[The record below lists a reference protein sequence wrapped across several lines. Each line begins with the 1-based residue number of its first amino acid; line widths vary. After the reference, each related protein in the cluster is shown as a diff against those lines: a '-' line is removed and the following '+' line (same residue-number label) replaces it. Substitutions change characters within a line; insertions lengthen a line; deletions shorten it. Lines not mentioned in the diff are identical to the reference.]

1 MDSPAGTPREMHG
14 GKLMPILLLIW
25 NNKRWSLI
33 VVLCIVILCQ
43 LFQANRLA
51 GDLRKTDVKCQN
63 KINKKLKSYLDAEKK
78 AQELANKAGEEYE
91 ESKEVE
97 RVKTETITREVQ
109 KIVERPIYIHT
120 NCFDDDGVSAVNA
133 AGNTGKS

>member
-1 MDSPAGTPREMHG
+1 M
-14 GKLMPILLLIW
+14 IW

-33 VVLCIVILCQ
+33 VVLCILILCQ

-51 GDLRKTDVKCQN
+51 GDLRKVETTCQD
-63 KINKKLKSYLDAEKK
+63 KINKKLKPYLDAEKE

-97 RVKTETITREVQ
+97 RVKTEVITREVQ
-109 KIVERPIYIHT
+109 KIVERPVYIHT
-120 NCFDDDGVSAVNA
+120 NCFDKDRKSTRLNSSHVSEPQ
-133 AGNTGKS
+133 

>member
-1 MDSPAGTPREMHG
+1 
-14 GKLMPILLLIW
+14 MPFLLLIW

-51 GDLRKTDVKCQN
+51 GDLRKAETTCQD
-63 KINKKLKSYLDAEKK
+63 KINKKLKPYIDAEKE
-78 AQELANKAGEEYE
+78 AQKLANKAGEEYE

-97 RVKTETITREVQ
+97 RVKTEVITREVQ
-109 KIVERPIYIHT
+109 KIVERPVYIHT
-120 NCFDDDGVSAVNA
+120 NCFDDDGVRLINE
-133 AGNTGKS
+133 AGNTGQS

>member
-1 MDSPAGTPREMHG
+1 
-14 GKLMPILLLIW
+14 MPFLLLIW

-33 VVLCIVILCQ
+33 VVLCIVIVCQ

-51 GDLRKTDVKCQN
+51 GDLRKAETTCQD
-63 KINKKLKSYLDAEKK
+63 KINKKLKPYLDAEKK

-97 RVKTETITREVQ
+97 RVKTEVITREVQ
-109 KIVERPIYIHT
+109 KIVERPVYIHT
-120 NCFDDDGVSAVNA
+120 SCFDDDGVRLINE
-133 AGNTGKS
+133 AGNTGQS

>member
-1 MDSPAGTPREMHG
+1 MPL
-14 GKLMPILLLIW
+14 LMLIW
-25 NNKRWSLI
+25 NNKRWFLI

-51 GDLRKTDVKCQN
+51 GDLRKAETTCQN
-63 KINKKLKSYLDAEKK
+63 KINKKLKPYLDAEKE
-78 AQELANKAGEEYE
+78 AQKLANKAGEEYE

-109 KIVERPIYIHT
+109 KIIERPIYIHT
-120 NCFDDDGVSAVNA
+120 NCFDDDGVSAANT
-133 AGNTGKS
+133 AGNTSKP

>member
-1 MDSPAGTPREMHG
+1 
-14 GKLMPILLLIW
+14 MPLLSLIW

-51 GDLRKTDVKCQN
+51 GDLRKADVKCQD
-63 KINKKLKSYLDAEKK
+63 KINKKLKPYLDAEKK
-78 AQELANKAGEEYE
+78 AQELANKAGEQYE

-97 RVKTETITREVQ
+97 RVKTEVITREVQ
-109 KIVERPIYIHT
+109 TIKDRPIYINT
-120 NCFDDDGVSAVNA
+120 CLDDDGVRLINE
-133 AGNTGKS
+133 AGNTGQS

>member
-1 MDSPAGTPREMHG
+1 
-14 GKLMPILLLIW
+14 MPLLLLIW

-33 VVLCIVILCQ
+33 VVLCIVIVCQ

-51 GDLRKTDVKCQN
+51 GDLRKAETTCQD
-63 KINKKLKSYLDAEKK
+63 KINKKLQPYIDAEKK

-109 KIVERPIYIHT
+109 KIVERPVYINT
-120 NCFDDDGVSAVNA
+120 NCFDGDGVSAVNA
-133 AGNTGKS
+133 AGNTGQS

>member
-1 MDSPAGTPREMHG
+1 
-14 GKLMPILLLIW
+14 MPLLLLIW

-33 VVLCIVILCQ
+33 VVLCIVIVCQ

-51 GDLRKTDVKCQN
+51 GDLRKAETTCQD
-63 KINKKLKSYLDAEKK
+63 KIKKKLKPYIDAEKE
-78 AQELANKAGEEYE
+78 AQEKANQAGEQYE

-109 KIVERPIYIHT
+109 KIVERPVYIHT
-120 NCFDDDGVSAVNA
+120 NCFDDDGVRLINEAS
-133 AGNTGKS
+133 NTGKP

>member
-1 MDSPAGTPREMHG
+1 MPL
-14 GKLMPILLLIW
+14 LMLIW
-25 NNKRWSLI
+25 NNKRWFLI

-51 GDLRKTDVKCQN
+51 GDLRKAETTCQD
-63 KINKKLKSYLDAEKK
+63 KINKKLKPYLDAEKE
-78 AQELANKAGEEYE
+78 AQEKANQAGEQYE

-109 KIVERPIYIHT
+109 KIVERPVYIHT
-120 NCFDDDGVSAVNA
+120 NCFDDDGVRLINEAGSA
-133 AGNTGKS
+133 GQS

>member
-1 MDSPAGTPREMHG
+1 
-14 GKLMPILLLIW
+14 MPLLLLIW

-33 VVLCIVILCQ
+33 VVLCIVIVCQ

-51 GDLRKTDVKCQN
+51 GDLRKAETTCQD
-63 KINKKLKSYLDAEKK
+63 KINKKLKPYLDAEKE
-78 AQELANKAGEEYE
+78 AQKLANQAGEQYE

-109 KIVERPIYIHT
+109 KIVERPVYIHT
-120 NCFDDDGVSAVNA
+120 NCFDDDGVSAVNT
-133 AGNTGKS
+133 AGNSSKP

>member
-1 MDSPAGTPREMHG
+1 
-14 GKLMPILLLIW
+14 MPLLSMIW

-33 VVLCIVILCQ
+33 VVLCILILCQ

-51 GDLRKTDVKCQN
+51 GDLRKVETTCQD
-63 KINKKLKSYLDAEKK
+63 KINKKLKPYLDAEKE

-97 RVKTETITREVQ
+97 RVKTEVITREVQ
-109 KIVERPIYIHT
+109 KIVERPVYIHT
-120 NCFDDDGVSAVNA
+120 NCFDNDGVSAANA
-133 AGNTGKS
+133 AGNTGQS

>member
-1 MDSPAGTPREMHG
+1 
-14 GKLMPILLLIW
+14 MPILLLIW

-33 VVLCIVILCQ
+33 GVLCIVILCQ

-51 GDLRKTDVKCQN
+51 GDLRKADVKCQD
-63 KINKKLKSYLDAEKK
+63 KINEKLKPYLDAEKK

-97 RVKTETITREVQ
+97 RVKTEIITREVQ
-109 KIVERPIYIHT
+109 TVKERPVYT
-120 NCFDDDGVSAVNA
+120 NTCIDDDGVRLINE
-133 AGNTGKS
+133 AGNTGES